1 MEQNDQPQKFKVP
14 FVPMDALF
22 NIEVSGFF
30 LRRCQI
36 LLMTY
41 GETLGADKFKELLD
55 KAKSENPA
63 DSQSEETVF
72 ILIAL
77 IASMEKAAKGA
88 GKIEEKEV
96 TADEFFNYILPNGPE
111 FTGS

>member
-1 MEQNDQPQKFKVP
+1 MEQNEQPQKFKVP
-14 FVPMDALF
+14 FVPMEALF

-41 GETLGADKFKELLD
+41 GETLGAEKFKELLD
-55 KAKSENPA
+55 KVKNEKPA
-63 DSQSEETVF
+63 DSQSEETIF

-77 IASMEKAAKGA
+77 ITSMERAAKEV
-88 GKIEEKEV
+88 GKIEETEV

-111 FTGS
+111 FTGN